1 MPTTLPLEAET
12 EAYRRE
18 LVGYCYRYFG
28 CYAEAEDA
36 VQETMVRA
44 WQRAADFEGRS
55 SLRTWLYKIAT
66 NICLDMKRAP
76 QRRALP
82 TDLSLPGHTPDDP
95 GALTTRPESTWIG
108 LVADTHLSPS
118 TDPAETTVL
127 RESIRLAFITALQLL
142 PPRQRVTLIL
152 RDVLAWSALECAD
165 LLDTSVASINSAL
178 ARARRT
184 MAEHDHDAAHATPAE
199 YDQRLL
205 MNYVEAFEAFDVDRL
220 VALLAEDAR
229 FSMPP
234 FELWLRGVEEIER
247 WWRGPGSVCRNSRT
261 VITRANGQPAVAVY
275 HDVGGGRW
283 EPFAIHLVDFVDGRI
298 AAITQFMGPA
308 VFEEFGLPEE
318 ITGPL
323 ELVH

>member
-1 MPTTLPLEAET
+1 MPRSAALCRRISACPATHRTT
-12 EAYRRE
+12 R
-18 LVGYCYRYFG
+18 
-28 CYAEAEDA
+28 
-36 VQETMVRA
+36 
-44 WQRAADFEGRS
+44 
-55 SLRTWLYKIAT
+55 
-66 NICLDMKRAP
+66 
-76 QRRALP
+76 
-82 TDLSLPGHTPDDP
+82 
-95 GALTTRPESTWIG
+95 ALTTRPESTWIG

-247 WWRGPGSVCRNSRT
+247 WWRGPGASAVT
-261 VITRANGQPAVAVY
+261 PA
-275 HDVGGGRW
+275 RS
-283 EPFAIHLVDFVDGRI
+283 
-298 AAITQFMGPA
+298 
-308 VFEEFGLPEE
+308 
-318 ITGPL
+318 
-323 ELVH
+323 